1 MPRSSPT
8 WWAATLYP
16 VTPSRHMSRPG
27 QLKPRASPP
36 AMRRPV
42 ISPTSSASL
51 VIASWVIGS
60 TVPLRPQSSWHPRG
74 ITDDWVI
81 GPSVAV
87 GLAPDL
93 PAEARMGP
101 DVLQLEPEGPI
112 GCYPVREE
120 GAAPV
125 ESRWPERPE
134 VRGLVLGLR
143 ADQHLTPAEV
153 TFELRSEPPTRRCA
167 RRRGREQPER
177 HHDGYESRHRGEPPD
192 VPACVMCAMSWAAA
206 CLRSVITSAPSPS

>member
-120 GAAPV
+120 GGV
-125 ESRWPERPE
+125 ESGSAGPSH
-134 VRGLVLGLR
+134 RGPARQSCGPRTEPRLNR
-143 ADQHLTPAEV
+143 ARHLQAP
-153 TFELRSEPPTRRCA
+153 RCA
-167 RRRGREQPER
+167 GER
-177 HHDGYESRHRGEPPD
+177 HPGSH
-192 VPACVMCAMSWAAA
+192 
-206 CLRSVITSAPSPS
+206 